1 MVKMCAVIV
10 HILRKFSYLFLCE
23 CKQELM
29 KAVAEMDL
37 IQCMIGDVKV
47 STPGL
52 YKNTKG
58 KGKR

>member
-1 MVKMCAVIV
+1 
-10 HILRKFSYLFLCE
+10 
-23 CKQELM
+23 M